1 MKGRSDIPFILDRLM
16 SSKRLTTK
24 QVLRQCA
31 SMRGGTMQPIN
42 FFKPDGR
49 GLNYFDI

>member
-1 MKGRSDIPFILDRLM
+1 MKGRSGIPFILGRLM
-16 SSKRLTTK
+16 PSKRLTSK
-24 QVLRQCA
+24 QVLKQFA